1 MVHTITTPTGD
12 QSWTTLCSSG
22 TENTCQ
28 LYYEEM
34 GTSVDGVS
42 QYDATNTTYNG
53 IVRVGHTIR
62 FLFDAGHDVIKM
74 DDASCDNAGEFLSGS
89 HDGEYDYTVTADDAA
104 AGYIYFSCS
113 TSNYGHC
120 LRGQRVTVE
129 VSDACAGE
137 GCANVCSVGGRAR
150 AARAPGRDALEEPVS
165 SLSCF
170 DVLSHA
176 RVSSSL
182 TAAAE
187 PVVPCYGVRSHASVA
202 SSLTAAAR
210 AARRPRARAFTWS
223 RRPRDIETPCRCGS
237 RSPRCSRS
245 RRR

>member
-1 MVHTITTPTGD
+1 MRAAVLLALARAVGAVVHVVTTPTGE

-28 LYYEEM
+28 LTYEEM

-74 DDASCDNAGEFLSGS
+74 SDALCTTPGEFLSGS
-89 HDGEYDYTVTADDAA
+89 HDGEYDYVVTEADAA

-120 LRGQRVTVE
+120 QRGQRVTVE
-129 VSDACAGE
+129 VSDACVGE
-137 GCANVCSVGGRAR
+137 GCANVCSV
-150 AARAPGRDALEEPVS
+150 AANEYTCWSCEDGYEIEDYDYRCQWYDCAGKCIESPPAPAPTPGPVAATDDDAS
-165 SLSCF
+165 SPE
-170 DVLSHA
+170 DEVG
-176 RVSSSL
+176 
-182 TAAAE
+182 AAAA
-187 PVVPCYGVRSHASVA
+187 VRAGVAVA
-202 SSLTAAAR
+202 LVAAAL
-210 AARRPRARAFTWS
+210 AASQVAL
-223 RRPRDIETPCRCGS
+223 
-237 RSPRCSRS
+237 
-245 RRR
+245 

>member
-1 MVHTITTPTGD
+1 MRAALITVLLGAGAGAMVHTITTPTGE

-22 TENTCQ
+22 TENTCE

-89 HDGEYDYTVTADDAA
+89 HDGEYDYAVTADDAA

-137 GCANVCSVGGRAR
+137 GCANVCGVAANEYTCWTCEDGYEIEDYDYRCLWYDCAGKCIESPPAPAPTPRPAERADDD
-150 AARAPGRDALEEPVS
+150 AA
-165 SLSCF
+165 
-170 DVLSHA
+170 
-176 RVSSSL
+176 
-182 TAAAE
+182 
-187 PVVPCYGVRSHASVA
+187 
-202 SSLTAAAR
+202 
-210 AARRPRARAFTWS
+210 
-223 RRPRDIETPCRCGS
+223 
-237 RSPRCSRS
+237 
-245 RRR
+245 